1 MSLTWGQHT
10 NQAVGINAGST
21 TNSGSIASV
30 NDAVTIA
37 GGSLTNTESG
47 SIQAAKAIRVTEG
60 NVTNQG
66 VIASNDA
73 LNVTG
78 SGAIDNHSGI
88 LAGSNVALTAQTL
101 NNNAGFISQSATD
114 GSLTI
119 TTQGLLDNQY
129 TKSSDATKPLGI
141 LANGTASIHA
151 GDVC

>member
-1 MSLTWGQHT
+1 M
-10 NQAVGINAGST
+10 
-21 TNSGSIASV
+21 
-30 NDAVTIA
+30 
-37 GGSLTNTESG
+37 
-47 SIQAAKAIRVTEG
+47 AATG
-60 NVTNQG
+60 
-66 VIASNDA
+66 A
-73 LNVTG
+73 LNNQ
-78 SGAIDNHSGI
+78 SGT